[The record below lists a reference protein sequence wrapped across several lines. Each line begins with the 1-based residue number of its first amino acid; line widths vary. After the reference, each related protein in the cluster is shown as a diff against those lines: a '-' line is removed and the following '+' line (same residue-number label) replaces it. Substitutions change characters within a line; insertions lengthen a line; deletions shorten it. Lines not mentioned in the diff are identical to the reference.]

1 MLHKIINSYL
11 TSELEHIERYNKNKM
26 SNINTFKS
34 DENVLNKRALKKPSF
49 LARLR
54 WKMQSDLNKYGW
66 D

>member
-1 MLHKIINSYL
+1 
-11 TSELEHIERYNKNKM
+11 M